1 MALKQFLSV
10 SLAALTAA
18 ATPGGPAFP
27 SAPPGDGAPTQ
38 ESCAALGFPQAGG
51 YEDRA
56 PALPAYAPPPPPS
69 PRISPPPPA
78 PSIAQPGAPA
88 SVSDMS
94 VQELVVTSSHRE
106 RRAQG
111 GSVAGALGK
120 ARPAYTSPGLP
131 VETERYPN
139 AVTNPIRQVA
149 EAPVSTFSVD
159 VDTAAYANVRR
170 FLNEGR
176 QPPTDAARVEELVNY
191 FDYDYP

>member
-94 VQELVVTSSHRE
+94 AQEHQILHIGLQGYDVARAERPPLNLVFLIDTS
-106 RRAQG
+106 
-111 GSVAGALGK
+111 GSMASDDRLPLAKQALNLLIDQLRPQDRVAMVAYAGSAGAVLG
-120 ARPAYTSPGLP
+120 PT
-131 VETERYPN
+131 
-139 AVTNPIRQVA
+139 
-149 EAPVSTFSVD
+149 D
-159 VDTAAYANVRR
+159 
-170 FLNEGR
+170 GR
-176 QPPTDAARVEELVNY
+176 QK
-191 FDYDYP
+191 